1 MYAELPYMNAP
12 RSLHINRL
20 RAAASLPLLLLLTAC
35 GPNEP
40 HGQVIAVVNGVE
52 ITLAELNAEAR
63 ARNLAIG
70 SDRAQR
76 DSAIADLINRK
87 LLVQAAHERGLDQTP
102 QFILAE
108 RRLREIFL
116 AQQIVAER
124 VADNVPAQQLHAK
137 RTIAHIPAFGDHRTA
152 KTGQLASA
160 QSEIEA
166 NPYEQVMAQILG
178 DARKTANIKYQ
189 PGFRPIRPAP

>member
-1 MYAELPYMNAP
+1 MHTY
-12 RSLHINRL
+12 RL
-20 RAAASLPLLLLLTAC
+20 RAAASLLVLLLLTAC
-35 GPNEP
+35 RPTEP

-52 ITLAELNAEAR
+52 ITLAELNAEAS

-76 DSAIADLINRK
+76 DLAIADLINRK
-87 LLVQAAHERGLDQTP
+87 LLVQAARERGLDQTP

-124 VADNVPAQQLHAK
+124 VADNVPAPELQAK
-137 RTIAHIPAFGDHRTA
+137 RSIALTPAFGDHRSG
-152 KTGQLASA
+152 KTGQIASA
-160 QSEIEA
+160 PSTIGSNQ
-166 NPYEQVMAQILG
+166 YEQVMAQILAG
-178 DARKTANIKYQ
+178 ARKTAKIMYQ